1 MANVP
6 PKVKGALGVLGVV
19 AVNDVLKPAAKD
31 VVMPVITKAVDVAGD
46 VVDDIRERKIVPQL
60 YSPKFQMTTEQA
72 IKELESSGFKAESHP
87 ILKTYANKKYRDCI
101 VNQVI
106 DTDPKAHTPIKP
118 EKTVHVLYAT
128 QEFIDESIRLAEEY
142 DREVAERKEKAK
154 QAAADAADIAVQVA
168 ANAAGKLKQAKD
180 KLPKMPKKKGAESA
194 ELNEPI
200 DVIEAVELSETVE
213 TIEE

>member
-6 PKVKGALGVLGVV
+6 PKVKGALGALSVV
-19 AVNDVLKPAAKD
+19 AVNDILKPAAKD

-72 IKELESSGFKAESHP
+72 IKELESSGFKAESYP
-87 ILKTYANKKYRDCI
+87 MSLNCANKKYRDCI

-106 DTDPKAHTPIKP
+106 DTVPKAHTPIKP
-118 EKTVHVLYAT
+118 EKTVYVLYAT
-128 QEFIDESIRLAEEY
+128 QEFIDESIRLAEEH
-142 DREVAERKEKAK
+142 DRQVAESKEKAK
-154 QAAADAADIAVQVA
+154 QLA

-180 KLPKMPKKKGAESA
+180 KLPQMPKKKGAESA

-200 DVIEAVELSETVE
+200 DVIEAVDLSETVE